1 MPDVLDLSTAV
12 KFRQSLRVA
21 ASNYEEF
28 HVMRSLLLGGAAT
41 ILLLG
46 ATSLAI
52 GQTPEGKSKEPGA
65 SEGKSSPPTQKSGD
79 QDPGKAD
86 RGPAKGEA
94 QRPPEGGKAKS
105 QESKQPTGERAAEP
119 KDVDKRGEPK
129 RTQGRDESQPKGVER
144 ERPKDQP
151 KSAQPPSKDQPK
163 ASEGQQEKDRP
174 KSTQQ
179 PSKDQPKATEGRPDK
194 DQPKSTQ
201 GTPDK
206 QQAGRLQV
214 SEQQHSGVRERL
226 FRQDRVEKTRV
237 NVSVNI
243 GTTIPRSIRLHTLPV
258 TIVELVP
265 VYRGYSYIVVEDET
279 IYIVDP
285 RTYVVVDVI
294 HAGSQRADRPGRAQ
308 LSLSSGQMRFIYS
321 SVPKDHK
328 VDVRVRLALGAE
340 VPRNVQLLTFP
351 GDVVAQIPEVE
362 RFRYVVV
369 DNDVVI
375 VDPTERGVV
384 LVINE

>member
-1 MPDVLDLSTAV
+1 
-12 KFRQSLRVA
+12 
-21 ASNYEEF
+21 
-28 HVMRSLLLGGAAT
+28 MRNLLFGGAAT

-46 ATSLAI
+46 AGSLAI
-52 GQTPEGKSKEPGA
+52 GQTPERKSKEPSA
-65 SEGKSSPPTQKSGD
+65 SEGKSSPPTQKPGA

-94 QRPPEGGKAKS
+94 QRPPESGKAKS
-105 QESKQPTGERAAEP
+105 QEAKQPTGERAAEP

-129 RTQGRDESQPKGVER
+129 RTQGDDESQPKGVER

-163 ASEGQQEKDRP
+163 TTEGKLEKDRP
-174 KSTQQ
+174 KSTQP

-214 SEQQHSGVRERL
+214 SKQQKSGVRERL
-226 FRQDRVEKTRV
+226 FRQDHVEKTRV

-243 GTTIPRSIRLHTLPV
+243 GTTIPRSIRLHAVPV

-294 HAGSQRADRPGRAQ
+294 HAGSQRAQ

-321 SVPKDHK
+321 NVPKDRNA
-328 VDVRVRLALGAE
+328 DVRVRLALGAE
-340 VPRNVQLLTFP
+340 VPSNVQLLTFP
-351 GDVVAQIPEVE
+351 DDIVAQIPEVE
-362 RFRYVVV
+362 RFRYIVV
-369 DNDVVI
+369 DDDVVI
-375 VDPTERGVV
+375 VDPVERGVV